1 MQIFEKKN
9 FVLIFHMINISY
21 RNKYLGESI
30 ILFLFSLFL
39 IIFLVI
45 ESRNFVN
52 KEVIIYGLSIG
63 IVLLFIGSSLFLY
76 FIKEKNNIPPVPPPI
91 TSAPTNPSTTSAPNI
106 PPITSSPTNAPI
118 RSKNILISVKG
129 DVNLNDVKDIVF
141 NSIKGMVNITK
152 IIVLNYLNYKF
163 ETRLIFFAY
172 VSETIVID
180 DINLGNLINF
190 IVNIETI
197 EEPNPKIEVIKNFS
211 PETWNFPPF
220 PKLFYPP
227 QKPTQPPPTQTA
239 APISVGPRKCIN
251 LDWVDKDGNDCS
263 FYIDNFKCNIY
274 GTQVNLE
281 NSASSSECNNANCN
295 TNICSIDSQGNCI
308 PKPISAFKAC
318 CSCGGGKLGGSIIT
332 NPATIAPTGAPTQ
345 LPTTSAPT
353 SSAPVNGKD
362 VLGITNYIE
371 FDNNGFSNWKV
382 PLYTYDFYEYE
393 GGSIDKEIEDSYGAP
408 LPVKLG
414 NWPQLNTRTGKFEGY
429 CNVIVKNPDEFE
441 KTQVNLQF
449 SFEEIEGLTEYYYV
463 FIYSSRCDKFLPL
476 YTPPLYSDISDV
488 YWSYFDINGNP
499 ELKMFSCLASPNYNC
514 ICNSWN
520 SDSNKYIKYA
530 TPPKDFI

>member
-180 DINLGNLINF
+180 DINLGNLIN
-190 IVNIETI
+190 
-197 EEPNPKIEVIKNFS
+197 
-211 PETWNFPPF
+211 
-220 PKLFYPP
+220 L
-227 QKPTQPPPTQTA
+227 
-239 APISVGPRKCIN
+239 
-251 LDWVDKDGNDCS
+251 
-263 FYIDNFKCNIY
+263 
-274 GTQVNLE
+274 
-281 NSASSSECNNANCN
+281 
-295 TNICSIDSQGNCI
+295 
-308 PKPISAFKAC
+308 
-318 CSCGGGKLGGSIIT
+318 
-332 NPATIAPTGAPTQ
+332 
-345 LPTTSAPT
+345 
-353 SSAPVNGKD
+353 
-362 VLGITNYIE
+362 
-371 FDNNGFSNWKV
+371 
-382 PLYTYDFYEYE
+382 
-393 GGSIDKEIEDSYGAP
+393 
-408 LPVKLG
+408 
-414 NWPQLNTRTGKFEGY
+414 
-429 CNVIVKNPDEFE
+429 
-441 KTQVNLQF
+441 
-449 SFEEIEGLTEYYYV
+449 
-463 FIYSSRCDKFLPL
+463 
-476 YTPPLYSDISDV
+476 
-488 YWSYFDINGNP
+488 
-499 ELKMFSCLASPNYNC
+499 
-514 ICNSWN
+514 
-520 SDSNKYIKYA
+520 
-530 TPPKDFI
+530 